1 MSFEI
6 YVRELFSACRARGPL
21 LRITLLWIV
30 LVFAWANGSSAQ
42 SLSSVVI
49 FSDAG
54 FPTADSASASPN
66 QLRRIFPAARLASA
80 DQLRALLDDQVTRLF
95 VLPYGSAFPEAAW
108 SDIYRFLHRGG
119 NLLVLGGRPFT
130 RSAYRDA
137 AGWKLRDYSVR
148 FTRPLMI
155 DQYQVTPGS
164 AALEFQT
171 NTD

>member
-54 FPTADSASASPN
+54 FPTADSASASPD
-66 QLRRIFPAARLASA
+66 QLQIIFPAARLASA

-95 VLPYGSAFPEAAW
+95 VLPYE
-108 SDIYRFLHRGG
+108 I
-119 NLLVLGGRPFT
+119 GR
-130 RSAYRDA
+130 AH
-137 AGWKLRDYSVR
+137 V
-148 FTRPLMI
+148 
-155 DQYQVTPGS
+155 
-164 AALEFQT
+164 
-171 NTD
+171 

>member
-1 MSFEI
+1 M
-6 YVRELFSACRARGPL
+6 
-21 LRITLLWIV
+21 
-30 LVFAWANGSSAQ
+30 
-42 SLSSVVI
+42 I

-54 FPTADSASASPN
+54 FPTADSASASRD
-66 QLRRIFPAARLASA
+66 QLQRIFPEARFSSS
-80 DQLRALLDDQVTRLF
+80 DQLRKLLEDPETHLF

-130 RSAYRDA
+130 RSTYRDA
-137 AGWKLRDYSVR
+137 DGWKLRDYSVR